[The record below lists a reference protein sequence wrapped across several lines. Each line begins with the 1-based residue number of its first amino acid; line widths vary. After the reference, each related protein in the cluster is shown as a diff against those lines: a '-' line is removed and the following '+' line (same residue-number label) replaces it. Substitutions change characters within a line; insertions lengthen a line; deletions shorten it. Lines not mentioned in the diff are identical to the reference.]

1 MSRQSPAPVFLNA
14 LPTEFLSEGVTL
26 DEIDFNIDGERKS
39 GFHMATFDVAGKTV
53 SDVDQHDV
61 RETWLILDGE
71 SELLSGDTKQT
82 VRKGD
87 VVYIESQI
95 THQLNN
101 ISDNT
106 LRVLALWW

>member
-1 MSRQSPAPVFLNA
+1 MSQQSPTPILLNS

-26 DEIDFNIDGERKS
+26 DEVDFEVNGEQKS
-39 GFHMATFDVAGKTV
+39 SFHMATFDVHGKTL

-61 RETWLILDGE
+61 RETWLILEGQ
-71 SELLSGDTKQT
+71 SELLSGDTTQT

-95 THQLNN
+95 AHQLNN
-101 ISDNT
+101 TSDET
-106 LRVLALWW
+106 LRVLAMWW